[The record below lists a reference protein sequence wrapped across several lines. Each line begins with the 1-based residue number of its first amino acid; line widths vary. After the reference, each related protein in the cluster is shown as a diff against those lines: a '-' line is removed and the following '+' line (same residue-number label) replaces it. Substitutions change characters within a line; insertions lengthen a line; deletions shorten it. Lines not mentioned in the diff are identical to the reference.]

1 MAVQA
6 HGRKPGAQILRT
18 PAPDELSTIR
28 SPRGG
33 AAYGQ
38 NSPIG
43 NPSSIPPGQG
53 GPQSLLGKNLRE
65 SVDDPAADMVLA
77 HGVAGR
83 GDSIPADDD
92 YNDAGGQL
100 RLVSDK
106 LYPVA
111 AGGSMV
117 RQQDPEKVFGK
128 AKPSLPSN
136 ESNSQAQPVRKP
148 S

>member
-1 MAVQA
+1 MKEA
-6 HGRKPGAQILRT
+6 GRANLENART
-18 PAPDELSTIR
+18 RRIEHHPQST
-28 SPRGG
+28 GG

-38 NSPIG
+38 NSPVG
-43 NPSSIPPGQG
+43 NPSSIAPGQG
-53 GPQSLLGKNLRE
+53 GPQSLLGKKLRE

-83 GDSIPADDD
+83 GDQIPADDD

-106 LYPVA
+106 MLPA
-111 AGGSMV
+111 AHGQT

-128 AKPSLPSN
+128 AKPPI
-136 ESNSQAQPVRKP
+136 K
-148 S
+148 